1 MTRNR
6 LRLFSCAALLGL
18 LTACGGAGTNYYRL
32 DATAPATA
40 TGAAASDLSVA
51 IGPVSLP
58 SYLDR
63 AEIVFATGPNEFQV
77 PADALWIGSL
87 RDNISRTVA
96 ADLGRLLG
104 SGKVSSGFEGASRP
118 RYRVAL
124 NLRKFHGISGQG
136 AILDLSWMVQDGSSG
151 QVLSRQSA
159 VFHEQI
165 IGDGYGPLVAAESR
179 LLEQCAAAIAQSLR
193 R

>member
-6 LRLFSCAALLGL
+6 LRLFSSAALLGL
-18 LTACGGAGTNYYRL
+18 LASCGGAGTNYYRL
-32 DATAPATA
+32 DATAPATGA
-40 TGAAASDLSVA
+40 GAAVSGLSVA

-63 AEIVFATGPNEFQV
+63 AEVVFATGPNEFQV

-104 SGKVSSGFEGASRP
+104 SGQVSSGFEGRSRP

-124 NLRKFHGISGQG
+124 DIRKFHGVSGQG
-136 AILDLSWMVQDGSSG
+136 AILDLSWRIQDGSSG
-151 QVLSRQSA
+151 QVLSRHSA
-159 VFHEQI
+159 VFHEQVV
-165 IGDGYGPLVAAESR
+165 GDGYGPLVAAESG
-179 LLEQCAAAIAQSLR
+179 LLAQCSAAIAQTLR
-193 R
+193 

>member
-1 MTRNR
+1 MMRNQ
-6 LRLFSCAALLGL
+6 LRLFLCSALLGL
-18 LTACGGAGTNYYRL
+18 LAACGGAGTNYYRL
-32 DATAPATA
+32 DATAPATGAGTA
-40 TGAAASDLSVA
+40 TSGLSVA

-63 AEIVFATGPNEFQV
+63 AEVIFATGPNEFQV

-96 ADLGRLLG
+96 TDLGRLLG
-104 SGKVSSGFEGASRP
+104 SGNVRSGSEVRSRP
-118 RYRVAL
+118 SYRVAL
-124 NLRKFHGISGQG
+124 DIRKFHGISAQG
-136 AILDLSWMVQDGSSG
+136 AILDLSWSIQDGSSSE
-151 QVLSRQSA
+151 VLSRHSA

-165 IGDGYGPLVAAESR
+165 VGDGYGPLVAAESR

-193 R
+193 

>member
-1 MTRNR
+1 MMRKQ
-6 LRLFSCAALLGL
+6 LRFIFCGALLGL
-18 LTACGGAGTNYYRL
+18 LTACGGGAGANYYRL

-40 TGAAASDLSVA
+40 GGSGLSVA

-58 SYLDR
+58 TYLDR
-63 AEIVFATGPNEFQV
+63 AEVVFATGPNEFQV

-87 RDNISRTVA
+87 RDNISRAVA

-104 SGKVSSGFEGASRP
+104 SGNVRSGSEPRFNP

-124 NLRKFHGISGQG
+124 DIRRFHGISGQE
-136 AILDLSWMVQDGSSG
+136 AILDLSWSIQGGSG
-151 QVLSRQSA
+151 EMLSRHSA
-159 VFHEQI
+159 VFREQI
-165 IGDGYGPLVAAESR
+165 VGDGYGPLVTAQSR
-179 LLEQCAAAIAQSLR
+179 LLEQCAAAIAASLR